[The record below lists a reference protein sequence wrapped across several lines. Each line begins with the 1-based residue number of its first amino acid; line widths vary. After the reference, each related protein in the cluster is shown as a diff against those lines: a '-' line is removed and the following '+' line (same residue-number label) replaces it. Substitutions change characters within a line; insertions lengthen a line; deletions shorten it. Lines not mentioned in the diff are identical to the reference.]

1 MFSTIINSI
10 KFTLYF
16 LGTAFIIFMVLGI
29 SIVATQD
36 YPDKSFKDM
45 MAYLMNMDNL
55 KKIFHDPRTNG
66 AVEHLGNEMGQSL
79 ERIQKQA
86 PEVLDTCLKQLEPGI
101 GRPSDQADDSPQPGT
116 GRTKKIDFFATPE
129 NGNGI
134 EAQPTSPR
142 DVHQPN

>member
-1 MFSTIINSI
+1 MFSAIINSM

-29 SIVATQD
+29 SLVATQD
-36 YPDKSFKDM
+36 HPDKSFNDM
-45 MAYLMNMDNL
+45 MVYLMNMENL

-66 AVEHLGNEMGQSL
+66 AVEHLSDEMGQSL

-101 GRPSDQADDSPQPGT
+101 SKPPGQTGGSPQPGSD
-116 GRTKKIDFFATPE
+116 RTEKIDFFAIPE
-129 NGNGI
+129 
-134 EAQPTSPR
+134 
-142 DVHQPN
+142 